1 MNILLDEMRVKH
13 WVTWQRKASSSRP
26 GFPRSSRAAAGLDV
40 PGCREGALE
49 VQQKAANVL
58 SLLWTAQKPPCS
70 TAEPSLSILWH
81 SQMSEKPLSQRMNSL
96 GVPAG
101 NKTTLSVW
109 NSNSSEGKE
118 AFRSTKYWGLSALEV
133 RSDQSSPN
141 KWPAGSIP
149 ISIRLQSH
157 SAELQRIMCLQ
168 NRHSQRGKSPW
179 SLGTAKEIFSFPGRT
194 SQNNN
199 WMFSSTGN
207 CWGGGRLGWYNN

>member
-1 MNILLDEMRVKH
+1 MNILLDKMRVKH

-70 TAEPSLSILWH
+70 TAEPSLSILRL
-81 SQMSEKPLSQRMNSL
+81 SQTSEKPPSQRMNSL

-149 ISIRLQSH
+149 IYIRLQSH
-157 SAELQRIMCLQ
+157 SAELQEDYVPPEQALTEGKKPLESWNCKGNLFFSRQ
-168 NRHSQRGKSPW
+168 N
-179 SLGTAKEIFSFPGRT
+179 FPK
-194 SQNNN
+194 
-199 WMFSSTGN
+199 
-207 CWGGGRLGWYNN
+207 